1 MFDNLE
7 VEAVGNFW
15 IMKIDNGVTY
25 SGVFEKDYYNQRTG
39 IGWDVASYD
48 YLKMEVI
55 DET

>member
-7 VEAVGNFW
+7 VEAVSNFW
-15 IMKIDNGVTY
+15 IMKADNGVTY
-25 SGVFEKDYYNQRTG
+25 SGMFEKGYYNQRTG
-39 IGWDVASYD
+39 IGWDVVSYD